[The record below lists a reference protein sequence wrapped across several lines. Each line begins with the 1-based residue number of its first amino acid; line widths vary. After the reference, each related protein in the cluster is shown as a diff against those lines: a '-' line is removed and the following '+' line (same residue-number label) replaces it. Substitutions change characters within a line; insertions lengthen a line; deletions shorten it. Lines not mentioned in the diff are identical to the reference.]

1 MNKYLAIY
9 FQVFAYEEP
18 QMNANKRRCLSPAD
32 SSAVYESCFPR
43 KKSRKIFGRVLRMT
57 GSQVSQSQSSETGA
71 VSTGQS
77 PPAAYFRHQPSLSIQ
92 MVNIDKH
99 ISHWQ
104 SGAEEDFEVA
114 DQLIRSG
121 KIRHGL
127 FFLHLTLE
135 KILKAHVCRNSGDI
149 APRLHNLV
157 RLAELSEITFRQ
169 EHADFLAEMNPLNI
183 EGRYPEIWGPV
194 PSREEADMLLQKT
207 GGIFG
212 WLKNQL

>member
-1 MNKYLAIY
+1 
-9 FQVFAYEEP
+9 
-18 QMNANKRRCLSPAD
+18 
-32 SSAVYESCFPR
+32 
-43 KKSRKIFGRVLRMT
+43 
-57 GSQVSQSQSSETGA
+57 
-71 VSTGQS
+71 
-77 PPAAYFRHQPSLSIQ
+77 

-135 KILKAHVCRNSGDI
+135 KILKAHVCQNTRDI
-149 APRLHNLV
+149 APRMHNLV
-157 RLAELSEITFRQ
+157 RLGELSGITFRQ
-169 EHADFLAEMNPLNI
+169 EYADFLAEMNPFNI
-183 EGRYPEIWGPV
+183 EGRYPEMWGPV
-194 PSREEADMLLQKT
+194 PSQKEVDMLLQKT